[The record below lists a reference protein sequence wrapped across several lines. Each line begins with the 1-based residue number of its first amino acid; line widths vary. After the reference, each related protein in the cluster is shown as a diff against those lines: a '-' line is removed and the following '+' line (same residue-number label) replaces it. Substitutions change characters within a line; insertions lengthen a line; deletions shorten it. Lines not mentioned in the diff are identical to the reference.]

1 MTKAKKLTGLFLAAV
16 TAAGL
21 IIGCGSSGGS
31 DTGTKAA
38 GAAGEAKTTAGSGAA
53 EGSKAAAGSGA
64 AEGSGEAEWSGAA
77 EGSGEAAPVE
87 EFMSLGTSSSGGTFN
102 TLGVAMCQMWNDKIP
117 ATSFSAEVTAGSS
130 ENCLRVGSDE
140 LQIAMA
146 AASSVY
152 EATTGTGQFEGKKV
166 EDIRVIANL
175 YPAIIQIPVLKKS
188 GINTIDDIPGRKI
201 NVGEAGSG
209 SESQAMNIL
218 KSYGITKDDFNV
230 QQLSHSNA
238 SDAVVDEKMDG
249 YIISGSLGQSHQMKA
264 MSSGKCALASLGTDE
279 EIAKLLSDYPYY
291 YEFTIPADAYPNQDG
306 EVKTVATGTLLIVNK
321 SISDELVYEITKNMF
336 ENIESLA
343 QSQDIANEISLE
355 SALNVSG
362 IELHPGAEKYY
373 REAGILK

>member
-1 MTKAKKLTGLFLAAV
+1 MTKTKRLLGVFLAAV
-16 TAAGL
+16 TAAGVL
-21 IIGCGSSGGS
+21 SGCSSSSGTS
-31 DTGTKAA
+31 PDTKAA
-38 GAAGEAKTTAGSGAA
+38 DTAAAEKSGSEAAGGQ
-53 EGSKAAAGSGA
+53 AAA
-64 AEGSGEAEWSGAA
+64 
-77 EGSGEAAPVE
+77 VE

-102 TLGVAMCQMWNDKIP
+102 TLGVAMCQLWNEKIP
-117 ATSFSAEVTAGSS
+117 TTSFSAEVTAGSS

-166 EDIRVIANL
+166 EGIRVIANL
-175 YPAIIQIPVLKKS
+175 YPAIIQLPVLKNS
-188 GINTIDDIPGRKI
+188 GINNIDDIVGKKV

-209 SESQAMNIL
+209 SESQALNIL

-264 MSSGKCALASLGTDE
+264 MSSGKCKIASLGTDE
-279 EIAKLLSDYPYY
+279 EIAKLIADYPYY
-291 YEFTIPADAYPNQDG
+291 YEYIIPADAYPNQDG
-306 EVKTVATGTLLIVNK
+306 EVKTVATGTLLIVNE
-321 SISDELVYEITKNMF
+321 SISDELVYEITKNIF
-336 ENIESLA
+336 ENIQTLA

-355 SALNVSG
+355 TALNVSG
-362 IELHPGAEKYY
+362 IELHPGAERYY
-373 REAGILK
+373 KEAGILK